1 MPRNLSPAMLAQV
14 AANQLRP
21 ALFLEIEFLTETV
34 LLWNGF
40 GPMVAP
46 GPATDASSS
55 FPYGQSFIGMGWMG
69 EIRSVPQVADV
80 VAQNITLVLTGI
92 PSELLTDAIN
102 AVRQSSIATLWLG
115 CLDNGNNVIGDP
127 VQIFQGALD
136 VPTVTE
142 GAETSTISI
151 TCENPLIDLNRAP
164 SRRFTDV
171 DQQFYYPGDMGF
183 FQVQLLQD
191 YNFTWPA
198 PIGSNSSDAVPPPD
212 YLTIEP
218 GQSGPVVIAVGGTV
232 QLIATVTQNDGSTYI
247 AAGPG
252 ADSSWGPPLC
262 TSTDSSI
269 ATVSGAGAG
278 SDATN
283 AGLVMGIA
291 PGMCTVTMLFVRGAY
306 LGGGTN
312 KPSNPVTA
320 SVTIIVTEA

>member
-46 GPATDASSS
+46 GPATNASSS

-102 AVRQSSIATLWLG
+102 AVRQNSIATLWLG
-115 CLDNGNNVIGDP
+115 CLDGGNNVIGDP

-171 DQQFYYPGDMGF
+171 DQQFDFPGDMGF

-198 PIGSNSSDAVPPPD
+198 PIGSNNGDTTPPPD
-212 YLTIEP
+212 FLTIEP
-218 GQSGPVVIAVGGTV
+218 GQSGPVVIAVGGSV
-232 QLIATVTQNDGSTYI
+232 QLIATNTWNDGSQHI
-247 AAGPG
+247 VAGPG
-252 ADSSWGPPLC
+252 SPGNYSLITW
-262 TSTDSSI
+262 STDPSI
-269 ATVSGAGAG
+269 ATVTGPGVYSPA
-278 SDATN
+278 S
-283 AGLVMGIA
+283 GLVTGVA
-291 PGMCTVTMLFVRGAY
+291 PGMCVVSMMFVQ
-306 LGGGTN
+306 GGYIGSGTN